1 MSKKCSLCGSEY
13 KDYGHNPEPIKDFKE
28 RCCDN
33 CNATK
38 VIPAR
43 LGKIKFCHRCKK
55 ICDDSIP
62 ISIEDDKS
70 QYYLCEVCDKSIR
83 WEDE

>member
-1 MSKKCSLCGSEY
+1 MTAPACVLCGNPCEPWHEEEPTG
-13 KDYGHNPEPIKDFKE
+13 YGHNPEPLAEDG

-43 LGKIKFCHRCKK
+43 LGMMV
-55 ICDDSIP
+55 SG
-62 ISIEDDKS
+62 S
-70 QYYLCEVCDKSIR
+70 
-83 WEDE
+83 DEG

>member
-1 MSKKCSLCGSEY
+1 MTAPACVLCGNPCEPWHEEPTG
-13 KDYGHNPEPIKDFKE
+13 YGHNPEPLADLG

-43 LGKIKFCHRCKK
+43 LGMMVRG
-55 ICDDSIP
+55 
-62 ISIEDDKS
+62 
-70 QYYLCEVCDKSIR
+70 L
-83 WEDE
+83 DEG